1 MKKFFT
7 AVFLLFMLFYSGYS
21 QYLFNK
27 YKNSE
32 SSDNTAN
39 SLILGSI
46 LVISPNLIIEN
57 GKSYFGLSKEI
68 SLGKYPYGRVEF
80 DYTFA
85 FRNERKNLVHVSY
98 NLDIPTN
105 LNFNQPSLF
114 MFSPGAGYY
123 TDFTRKGFFAQVAFG
138 LWASTGFSNI
148 ISIHP
153 NIKARRTFMQDN
165 HPGIFELSMGVG
177 FGFYTR

>member
-7 AVFLLFMLFYSGYS
+7 GVFLIFMLFYSGYS

-32 SSDNTAN
+32 SSDDAAN

-80 DYTFA
+80 DYTYA
-85 FRNERKNLVHVSY
+85 FRQERKNLVHVSY

-114 MFSPGAGYY
+114 MFSPGGGYY
-123 TDFTRKGFFAQVAFG
+123 TDFTRRGYFAQLAFG
-138 LWASTGFSNI
+138 FWAGTGFSDA

-153 NIKARRTFMQDN
+153 NIKIRNVFKSGAN
-165 HPGIFELSMGVG
+165 PGVFEVSLGVG
-177 FGFYTR
+177 FGFYTQ